1 MFEYFYNEIIRKT
14 VIGFGTLFNGIQIQR
29 KDSSNNV
36 FSIVEVPI
44 AYGPTQK
51 FLARLEQ
58 SPDLNKPVQITLPR
72 LSFEMVGLNYDPTR
86 KVNPIQT
93 FVSSTN
99 SDSTDMRVTYMPVPY
114 NVSFELSI
122 MTKSNDDMLQIVEQI
137 LPYFQPS
144 YTISI
149 DLVEL
154 IGEKRDIPITL
165 DNIVMDDSYEGDFS
179 TRRALIYTLRFTAKT
194 YIFGPTSS
202 SASKDIVKKVSIGYA
217 AGHPSSAPT
226 RDVTYRVEPQATK
239 SYTDNVVTTLSEDI
253 KLETTIFEV
262 ADASGIKAD
271 KYIFIGDEE
280 LFVRSKTGNKITVD
294 RGRDNTKAE
303 KHVAGAEV
311 KGIDY
316 TETTLPSI
324 GTIGVDS
331 AIIEDGD
338 NFGFDGG
345 YL

>member
-14 VIGFGTLFNGIQIQR
+14 VIGFGTLFNSITIKR
-29 KDSSNNV
+29 KDGSDNI

-86 KVNPIQT
+86 KVTPIQT
-93 FVSSTN
+93 FISKN
-99 SDSTDMRVTYMPVPY
+99 KDNASDVRVTYMPVPY

-144 YTISI
+144 YSISI

-165 DNIVMDDSYEGDFS
+165 DNISMDDSYEGDFTS
-179 TRRALIYTLRFTAKT
+179 RRALIYTLRFTAKT
-194 YIFGPTSS
+194 YIFGPTSADS
-202 SASKDIVKKVSIGYA
+202 SKDIVKKVSIGYIS
-217 AGHPSSAPT
+217 GDVGSTST
-226 RDVTYRVEPQATK
+226 RDITYRTEPKATK
-239 SYTDNVVTTLSEDI
+239 KYIDEVTTTISEDVA
-253 KLETTIFEV
+253 LDATVFEV
-262 ADASGIKAD
+262 ADSSTIPNSS
-271 KYIFIGDEE
+271 YITIDTET
-280 LFVRSKTGNKITVD
+280 LFVKSKSGNKLTVTRGAYGTPISLHVSGSDLKLITEA
-294 RGRDNTKAE
+294 DNSL
-303 KHVAGAEV
+303 VEV
-311 KGIDY
+311 
-316 TETTLPSI
+316 
-324 GTIGVDS
+324 
-331 AIIEDGD
+331 GD
-338 NFGFDGG
+338 DFGFSSSF
-345 YL
+345 

>member
-99 SDSTDMRVTYMPVPY
+99 SDSSDMRVTYMPVPY

-137 LPYFQPS
+137 IPYFQPS

-165 DNIVMDDSYEGDFS
+165 DNIVMDDSYEGDFT

-202 SASKDIVKKVSIGYA
+202 SASKDIVKKVSIGFA
-217 AGHPSSAPT
+217 AGRPSSNPT
-226 RDVTYRVEPQATK
+226 RDVTYRVDPQATK

-253 KLETTIFEV
+253 KLETTVFEV
-262 ADASGIKAD
+262 ADASSIPKD
-271 KYIFIGDEE
+271 SYI
-280 LFVRSKTGNKITVD
+280 T
-294 RGRDNTKAE
+294 
-303 KHVAGAEV
+303 
-311 KGIDY
+311 ID
-316 TETTLPSI
+316 TETLYVKSKSSNKLTVRRGEYGTPISLHVSGSSI
-324 GTIGVDS
+324 S
-331 AIIEDGD
+331 AITSSDNAYVEVGD
-338 NFGFDGG
+338 NFGFDDGFIWTWVIN
-345 YL
+345 LMI

>member
-14 VIGFGTLFNGIQIQR
+14 VIGFGTLFNSITIKR
-29 KDSSNNV
+29 KDGSDNI

-86 KVNPIQT
+86 KVTPIQT
-93 FVSSTN
+93 FISKN
-99 SDSTDMRVTYMPVPY
+99 KDNPSDVRVTYMPVPY

-144 YTISI
+144 YSISI

-165 DNIVMDDSYEGDFS
+165 DNISMDDSYEGDFTS
-179 TRRALIYTLRFTAKT
+179 RRALIYTLRFTAKT
-194 YIFGPTSS
+194 YIFGPTSTDS
-202 SASKDIVKKVSIGYA
+202 SKDIVKKVSIGYIS
-217 AGHPSSAPT
+217 GDVGSTST
-226 RDVTYRVEPQATK
+226 RDITYRTEPKATK
-239 SYTDNVVTTLSEDI
+239 KYIDEVTTTISEDVA
-253 KLETTIFEV
+253 LDTTVFEV
-262 ADASGIKAD
+262 ADSSAIPNSS
-271 KYIFIGDEE
+271 YITIDTET
-280 LFVRSKTGNKITVD
+280 LFVKSKLGNKLTVTRGAYGTPISLHVSGSDLKLITEA
-294 RGRDNTKAE
+294 DNSL
-303 KHVAGAEV
+303 VEV
-311 KGIDY
+311 
-316 TETTLPSI
+316 
-324 GTIGVDS
+324 
-331 AIIEDGD
+331 GD
-338 NFGFDGG
+338 DFGFSSSF
-345 YL
+345 